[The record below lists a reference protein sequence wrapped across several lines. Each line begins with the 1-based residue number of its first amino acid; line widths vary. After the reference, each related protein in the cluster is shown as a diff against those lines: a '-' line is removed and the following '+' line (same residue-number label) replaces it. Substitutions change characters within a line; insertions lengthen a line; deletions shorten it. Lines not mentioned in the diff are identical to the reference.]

1 MVEESPRRRW
11 EEDVKAL
18 GQVTL
23 MGGIAAHYARLF
35 RVVRSRGLN
44 RDDAADIVQDAY
56 VRLTAAAEQTEVR
69 NPGAFLHVTAINLIR
84 DRGRASGIQRLAAE
98 NDAAPDDIACTAPDV
113 ERAIIGRQDLAVLER
128 ALAEL
133 PPKRRAALVLY
144 RFDNMSHAAIAQQLG
159 ISISMVEKH
168 VRLALDHC
176 RLRLSEAGEVH
187 NG

>member
-1 MVEESPRRRW
+1 MTLVESIT
-11 EEDVKAL
+11 
-18 GQVTL
+18 G
-23 MGGIAAHYARLF
+23 HYARLL
-35 RVVRSRGLN
+35 RVVRSKGFN

-56 VRLTAAAEQTEVR
+56 ARLTIAAERADVR

-84 DRGRASGIQRLAAE
+84 DRGRASGLQRLAVE
-98 NDAAPDDIACTAPDV
+98 NDAAPDEIACPAPSV
-113 ERAIIGRQDLAVLER
+113 ERAIISRQDLAVLER

-159 ISISMVEKH
+159 LSISMVEKH

-176 RLRLSEAGEVH
+176 RLRLSEAGEVAD
-187 NG
+187 G